1 MAAPAGKPI
10 VRRLISRVAFCGGQL
25 ALAPIAAPADYS
37 PTPMETVVVQG
48 QKLNVE
54 TKIDRKI
61 YTVPEDAQ
69 STLGTL
75 SDILNVIPSVDVDP
89 DGIVSLRGDTNV
101 LILID
106 GKPAT
111 QLQGANA
118 GDVLQS
124 IPASE
129 IERIEILTTPPAQF
143 KAEGAAGVINIITRK
158 RGTRESASASLTGS
172 LGSGGRWLVGGNGS
186 YGGKQFTASL
196 TAGFREDYRE
206 RTIQSVVI
214 GSDPST
220 GQVLESQ
227 SHADQVIRRNIPSVS
242 FSSEY
247 DPNDRQSITVSGSWL
262 SHGGLRTYTQYDVST
277 LESGAVAS
285 STRRLTS
292 GHDPEDDY
300 DAKLRFSQKLNKPG
314 ETLDVSVHRSVSHQ
328 HEHYDYVNDSYV
340 PPAPTFYN
348 NLSFTEDQG
357 ISEADLDYA
366 LPLSQ
371 TQTLRLGYA
380 FEQDDYGFSNVGA
393 NVDPVTGVET
403 IDPTLTNQFSF
414 EQRIH
419 ALYLSE
425 QGSSGAWSWL
435 AGIRSEWTATDAL
448 QVTDNISTSSN
459 YAGLFPS
466 LHVDR
471 TLTERSTLSLGAS
484 RRITRPNPSYLNP
497 YVDHEYPPNL
507 TAGNPNLKPQLT
519 QSFDLGYGYEG
530 GEASYG
536 LTGYYRRNTDSVT
549 DLTEYLGNGMT
560 LTTKTN
566 LPSSDSAGLEFSAT
580 GHLFPKLIYSVS
592 GNAFYNQIDA
602 TALGFPGLKSTTGL
616 NLKAKLDYRPTATDS
631 AQIIFTRTD
640 KRLTPQGSVSAT
652 NIVNL
657 GYKHTLTSA
666 LSAVATVSD
675 LFNGQHYQRY
685 ASTPA
690 LTQVYERSVVGRV
703 AWLGLTYNIG
713 VKKKEKEPSFEYDSA
728 GGQ

>member
-1 MAAPAGKPI
+1 MRCSRPRI
-10 VRRLISRVAFCGGQL
+10 VAVTGLLTFL
-25 ALAPIAAPADYS
+25 PIAAFTAATDNS
-37 PTPMETVVVQG
+37 STPMETITIQG

-69 STLGTL
+69 SALGTV

-89 DGIVSLRGDTNV
+89 DGVVSLRGDSNV
-101 LILID
+101 LVLID

-158 RGTRESASASLTGS
+158 RAAKESASASLTGS

-186 YGGKQFTASL
+186 YGSKQFTASVN
-196 TAGFREDYRE
+196 AGFREDFRD

-214 GSDPST
+214 GPDPTT
-220 GQVLESQ
+220 GSVLESQ
-227 SHADQVIRRNIPSVS
+227 SHADQVIRRNIPTVG

-247 DPNDRQSITVSGSWL
+247 DPNDRQALAVSGNWL

-277 LESGAVAS
+277 LESGAVTS

-300 DAKLRFSQKLNKPG
+300 DARLRFTQKFSKPG
-314 ETLDVSVHRSVSHQ
+314 ETLDFSVHRSISHQ

-340 PPAPTFYN
+340 PPAPTYYS

-357 ISEADLDYA
+357 ITEADLDYA
-366 LPLSQ
+366 LPLSN
-371 TQTLRLGYA
+371 TQSLKLGYA

-403 IDPTLTNQFSF
+403 IDPTLTNQFRF
-414 EQRIH
+414 QQRIH
-419 ALYLSE
+419 AIYLSD
-425 QGSSGAWSWL
+425 QGSVGAWNWL
-435 AGIRSEWTATDAL
+435 AGARAESTTSDAL
-448 QVTDNISTSSN
+448 QVTDNLSTASR
-459 YAGLFPS
+459 YTDIFPS

-471 TLTERSTLSLGAS
+471 SLAEGSTLSLGAS
-484 RRITRPNPSYLNP
+484 RRIVRPNPLYLNP

-507 TAGNPNLKPQLT
+507 TAGNPNLRPQFT
-519 QSFDLGYGYEG
+519 QSFELGYAYERRD
-530 GEASYG
+530 ASYG
-536 LTGYYRRNTDSVT
+536 LTGYYRRNTDSMT
-549 DLTEYLGNGMT
+549 DVTEYLGDGLT

-566 LPSSDSAGLEFSAT
+566 LPRNDSAGLEFSAT
-580 GHLFPKLIYSVS
+580 GHLFPKLLYSVS

-616 NLKAKLDYRPTATDS
+616 NLKAKLDYHPTAADA

-657 GYKHTLTSA
+657 GYKHTLSSA
-666 LSAVATVSD
+666 LSAVATLSD
-675 LFNGQHYQRY
+675 LFNGQHYQRN
-685 ASTPA
+685 ASTPT
-690 LTQVYERSVVGRV
+690 LTQVYERSVAGRV
-703 AWLGLTYNIG
+703 VWFGLAYTIG
-713 VKKKEKEPSFEYDSA
+713 VTKKEKEPSFEYDSGA
-728 GGQ
+728 GP